1 MKTKNLFTLA
11 ALFSATFAFSEETAQ
26 SSLSQAD
33 VDEQNRLS
41 DPETVVSAA
50 DQVEEWKE
58 DALRQLKVGEGVTP
72 DGKYVIFASANV
84 SIPNT
89 DPQFGDALANA
100 FDVAMQNGQERILM
114 DRFGRMVTEKVR
126 ETFRDTSTN
135 AKEIPLEAPTP
146 AGSADELTDKALRIL
161 DKSLSLSE
169 AKLDKEL
176 EEYGVPKAEYEA
188 APVEKKKTLLKN
200 AMLKHTL
207 KTASGDIAGVFPVQ
221 TTIKMD
227 QKGNAKVGV
236 ILMMSPKSVQV
247 ANDIRLQRKSLI
259 SGKGRDLKETFVPK
273 SPNQWMGQLGTRL
286 AYDQDGRPA
295 IVSYGIG
302 AYVPDGDDDYINEE
316 LKEEARKQAMDN
328 ADAQIA
334 EVVAGRMSAQSSS
347 LQGEMVEKFVTR
359 EMKLD
364 SSTFEKT
371 SKEIVKQSQSFAK
384 LQAKMDMRGLVTLG
398 SKFVKLPSGQEVCYV
413 VRAWTYAGFDAVK
426 TMNCS
431 ASGKG
436 GSVSEKKT
444 GVSAEMDGFL
454 VNDVDDF

>member
-1 MKTKNLFTLA
+1 
-11 ALFSATFAFSEETAQ
+11 
-26 SSLSQAD
+26 
-33 VDEQNRLS
+33 
-41 DPETVVSAA
+41 
-50 DQVEEWKE
+50 
-58 DALRQLKVGEGVTP
+58 
-72 DGKYVIFASANV
+72 
-84 SIPNT
+84 
-89 DPQFGDALANA
+89 
-100 FDVAMQNGQERILM
+100 
-114 DRFGRMVTEKVR
+114 
-126 ETFRDTSTN
+126 
-135 AKEIPLEAPTP
+135 
-146 AGSADELTDKALRIL
+146 
-161 DKSLSLSE
+161 
-169 AKLDKEL
+169 
-176 EEYGVPKAEYEA
+176 
-188 APVEKKKTLLKN
+188 
-200 AMLKHTL
+200 
-207 KTASGDIAGVFPVQ
+207 
-221 TTIKMD
+221 
-227 QKGNAKVGV
+227 
-236 ILMMSPKSVQV
+236 
-247 ANDIRLQRKSLI
+247 
-259 SGKGRDLKETFVPK
+259 
-273 SPNQWMGQLGTRL
+273 
-286 AYDQDGRPA
+286 
-295 IVSYGIG
+295 
-302 AYVPDGDDDYINEE
+302 
-316 LKEEARKQAMDN
+316 MDN